1 MEMNIW
7 SQKPNT
13 EPAQKDTV
21 TELSRVLEYAVQQSV
36 ILEEEDVVIEVM
48 DMPNKLNHPAVEPI
62 QNTNS
67 KSTQQKIQ
75 HSALKKLITNK
86 KPANCQQESDDE
98 GKPEN
103 QDAVSPSPPAK
114 RKKTAHL
121 TDSNNPNTPQVRIVY
136 MLK

>member
-36 ILEEEDVVIEVM
+36 IMEDEDMAIEVR

-62 QNTNS
+62 QNKNS
-67 KSTQQKIQ
+67 GSTQQIIQ
-75 HSALKKLITNK
+75 HSAQKKSITK
-86 KPANCQQESDDE
+86 KNPANGQQESDDA

-114 RKKTAHL
+114 RKKTAHS
-121 TDSNNPNTPQVRIVY
+121 TDSKNLNTPQVRIVY
-136 MLK
+136 A